1 MLADYFAR
9 CWFGKPDARMREFTG
24 YVLLEV
30 IFGYNGLYFIEKT
43 DLFIKNRA
51 KYGEGVPSSALDG
64 FRITGDAHEDGVIAH
79 AGAIWSL
86 INGEPWP
93 EEVYHDYV
101 QRLVRGG
108 SDLTAYVA
116 ARLWP
121 ARGLIEHV
129 SYRPLAYRVKKGN
142 FTESESAV

>member
-9 CWFGKPDARMREFTG
+9 RWFGKPDARMREFTN
-24 YVLLEV
+24 YVLEA

-43 DLFIKNRA
+43 DLFMKRRA
-51 KYGEGVPSSALDG
+51 EYGEGVLSSALDG

-101 QRLVRGG
+101 
-108 SDLTAYVA
+108 
-116 ARLWP
+116 
-121 ARGLIEHV
+121 H
-129 SYRPLAYRVKKGN
+129 LAYRIKKGD
-142 FTESESAV
+142 FTE